1 LTERGAQLL
10 PKAFINAPAFAS
22 LIVARIIYAANF
34 YNIAGIFSFVAADL
48 KENVGGLGLLSS
60 GFLLG
65 IALFQIPGGVFA
77 ARAGPRKAATFGTLL
92 ASGAVTLTAVSP
104 EFVLIVVLRFFA
116 GFGMAFVFGPG
127 IALSARYFRK
137 GSEGLAVG
145 IYNSLFSL
153 GTVIGLSGWVVI
165 AELVG
170 WRLALLIGGVLGI
183 ITGVILFVLLPPDPD
198 PEDFRVR
205 LPDLR
210 TILLDRKLLLIGFGL
225 LGISTALSIV
235 NSFVTYY
242 LLVTLSVA
250 PVYASAVADL
260 TWISSLIVS
269 LASGRIYD
277 RVRGIRELFLIA
289 AILSFVGLAVI
300 SYPDPYAAV
309 GGAIL
314 VGSGVG
320 IASTVAFSTAREA
333 GRGHPRYESLS
344 IAWVNMIGYLGS
356 FWTTLIFSFL
366 ALTLG
371 YGYAWLLISL
381 VIIPFLLPIL
391 LVRLDGGPANPPRR

>member
-1 LTERGAQLL
+1 
-10 PKAFINAPAFAS
+10 
-22 LIVARIIYAANF
+22 
-34 YNIAGIFSFVAADL
+34 
-48 KENVGGLGLLSS
+48 
-60 GFLLG
+60 
-65 IALFQIPGGVFA
+65 
-77 ARAGPRKAATFGTLL
+77 
-92 ASGAVTLTAVSP
+92 
-104 EFVLIVVLRFFA
+104 
-116 GFGMAFVFGPG
+116 
-127 IALSARYFRK
+127 
-137 GSEGLAVG
+137 
-145 IYNSLFSL
+145 
-153 GTVIGLSGWVVI
+153 
-165 AELVG
+165 
-170 WRLALLIGGVLGI
+170 
-183 ITGVILFVLLPPDPD
+183 
-198 PEDFRVR
+198 
-205 LPDLR
+205 
-210 TILLDRKLLLIGFGL
+210 
-225 LGISTALSIV
+225 
-235 NSFVTYY
+235 
-242 LLVTLSVA
+242 
-250 PVYASAVADL
+250 VADL

-391 LVRLDGGPANPPRR
+391 LVRLDGGAANPPRR

>member
-1 LTERGAQLL
+1 MERGAQLL
-10 PKAFINAPAFAS
+10 PKALVNAPAFVS

-77 ARAGPRKAATFGTLL
+77 ARAGPRKAATYGTIL
-92 ASGAVTLTAVSP
+92 ASGAVTLTAVAP
-104 EFVLIVVLRFFA
+104 EFVYIVVLRFFA
-116 GFGMAFVFGPG
+116 GIGMAFVFGPG

-183 ITGVILFVLLPPDPD
+183 GTGVILFLLLPPDPA
-198 PEDFRVR
+198 PEDFSVR
-205 LPDLR
+205 TADLR
-210 TILLDRKLLLIGFGL
+210 IILLDRKLLLIGFGL
-225 LGISTALSIV
+225 LGTSTALSIV

-242 LLVTLSVA
+242 LLVTLSVS

-289 AILSFVGLAVI
+289 AILSFVGLAII

-333 GRGHPRYESLS
+333 GKAHPRYESLS

-381 VIIPFLLPIL
+381 VIFPFLVPIL
-391 LVRLDGGPANPPRR
+391 VVRLDGGIKNPPVT